1 MIIKDRISQ
10 GEGKIFDFK
19 FKSSLFIAQNSEFP
33 VNGFGASEGE
43 IKCLNRIKKNIGF
56 ILPGMAFDTKIN
68 NFVINQEST
77 LAKFNSVMHNTI
89 KAVITCI
96 AYLLKNHITHKFLY
110 SNILLSSMTLLT
122 YLVTGK
128 ETVLKSYYFLSN
140 LKVIERTDAKQRIKK
155 PINLSFSL
163 I

>member
-19 FKSSLFIAQNSEFP
+19 LKSILFIAHNSTFL
-33 VNGFGASEGE
+33 VICFGASEGE
-43 IKCLNRIKKNIGF
+43 IEYLNRIKKNIGF
-56 ILPGMAFDTKIN
+56 ILPGMASDTKKY
-68 NFVINQEST
+68 NFVIIQEPT
-77 LAKFNSVMHNTI
+77 LAKFNSVIHNTI

-96 AYLLKNHITHKFLY
+96 AYLLKNLKTHKFLY
-110 SNILLSSMTLLT
+110 SNILLSSMTLLI
-122 YLVTGK
+122 YLVIVK

-140 LKVIERTDAKQRIKK
+140 LKLIESTDAKKRIKK

-163 I
+163 T

>member
-19 FKSSLFIAQNSEFP
+19 LKSSLYIAQNITFP
-33 VNGFGASEGE
+33 VIGFGESEGE
-43 IKCLNRIKKNIGF
+43 IEYLNRIKKNIGF
-56 ILPGMAFDTKIN
+56 ILPGMASDTKIN
-68 NFVINQEST
+68 NFVINQEFT
-77 LAKFNSVMHNTI
+77 LAKFNSVIHNTI

-96 AYLLKNHITHKFLY
+96 AYLLKNLVTHKFLY
-110 SNILLSSMTLLT
+110 SNILSSSMGLLI
-122 YLVTGK
+122 YLVIVK

-155 PINLSFSL
+155 PSNFSFSL
-163 I
+163 T